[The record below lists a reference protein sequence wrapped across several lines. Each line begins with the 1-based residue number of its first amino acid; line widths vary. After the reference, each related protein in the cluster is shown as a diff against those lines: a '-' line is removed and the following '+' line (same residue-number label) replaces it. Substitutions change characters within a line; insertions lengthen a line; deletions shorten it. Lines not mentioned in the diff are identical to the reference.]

1 MRISRRGAKMSRTYA
16 ALIPVPYLSLEIAIQ
31 EIYKFNAHSTE
42 RLLIRALWNDK
53 IPYARI
59 TPTVI

>member
-1 MRISRRGAKMSRTYA
+1 MSRTYA